1 MREVTYQK
9 GIPSELKK
17 DFLIYGGTLY
27 NTAEAVRTLTGTTT
41 SMTPVV
47 MASKVDEANAE
58 VSTQANL
65 ITQIANALDGKAVG
79 GGASSN
85 WSETIVTY
93 TSAEG
98 DEPGIYFWT
107 LNVSGIDLSGKKCV
121 LVTDVSTEMVIAVIL
136 TRDSVED
143 DFILKSASISTSA
156 AQSSIGATQW
166 IICTGYSR
174 LELDDN
180 MTLKIKAI

>member
-1 MREVTYQK
+1 MAKYIVQEESLVAVADAIREKT
-9 GIPSELKK
+9 
-17 DFLIYGGTLY
+17 GGTDELVFP
-27 NTAEAVRTLTGTTT
+27 NGFAEAI
-41 SMTPVV
+41 
-47 MASKVDEANAE
+47 AAI
-58 VSTQANL
+58 QA
-65 ITQIANALDGKAVG
+65 GG

-93 TSAEG
+93 TSTAG
-98 DEPGIYFWT
+98 NEPGLYFWT

-143 DFILKSASISTSA
+143 DFILKSASISVSA
-156 AQSSIGATQW
+156 TQSSIGATHW

-174 LELDDN
+174 LELNDN